1 MSEPLEQRPTPPRR
15 RRFDPHRRER
25 IARAAIEVIGE
36 RGVEGL
42 THRAVAAAADVPIA
56 GTTYHYKDKEEL
68 LTAALEL
75 CVADYAALMAAI
87 PAADPA
93 MTIEGIIDQTAEAL
107 IGCFTTERTLT
118 TVQLELY
125 VAAIR
130 RPALRPIADR
140 FTEAT
145 RTMYAHYTDTDTA
158 ALLTD
163 TAQGITLRGI
173 ATDTPPTAEQISA
186 LLRHCLSHHR
196 PPRGHHDE
204 GYAAP
209 ARSPMNI
216 AAPPEQYR

>member
-1 MSEPLEQRPTPPRR
+1 MSEAVEAPARTARR

-36 RGVEGL
+36 RGIEGL

-56 GTTYHYKDKEEL
+56 GTTYHYKDKEDL
-68 LTAALEL
+68 LVAALEL

-87 PAADPA
+87 PDSDPA
-93 MTIEGIIDQTAEAL
+93 MTIEGIIEQTAHAL
-107 IGCFTTERTLT
+107 VACFTTERTVT

-130 RPALRPIADR
+130 RPGLRAIADR
-140 FTEAT
+140 FTAAT
-145 RTMYAHYTDTDTA
+145 RAMYAHYTDAETA

-173 ATDTPPTAEQISA
+173 ATDAPPTAPQIS
-186 LLRHCLSHHR
+186 LMLGRCL
-196 PPRGHHDE
+196 P
-204 GYAAP
+204 
-209 ARSPMNI
+209 
-216 AAPPEQYR
+216 

>member
-1 MSEPLEQRPTPPRR
+1 MEELIENQPTSLRR
-15 RRFDPHRRER
+15 RRFDPNRRER

-68 LTAALEL
+68 LAAALEL
-75 CVADYAALMAAI
+75 CVSDYAALMAAI
-87 PAADPA
+87 PGSDPA
-93 MTIEGIIDQTAEAL
+93 MTIAGIIDQTAHAL
-107 IGCFTTERTLT
+107 VECFTTERTRT

-125 VAAIR
+125 IAAIR
-130 RPALRPIADR
+130 RPSLRPIADR

-145 RTMYAHYTDTDTA
+145 RTMYTHYTDPATA

-173 ATDTPPTAEQISA
+173 ATDTPPTAQQIGD
-186 LLRHCLSHHR
+186 LLTRCL
-196 PPRGHHDE
+196 P
-204 GYAAP
+204 
-209 ARSPMNI
+209 
-216 AAPPEQYR
+216 

>member
-1 MSEPLEQRPTPPRR
+1 MSELIEERRKPSRR
-15 RRFDPHRRER
+15 RRFDPERRER
-25 IARAAIEVIGE
+25 IARAAIEVIGQ

-42 THRAVAAAADVPIA
+42 THRAVAAVADVPIA
-56 GTTYHYKDKEEL
+56 GTTYHYRDKEEL
-68 LTAALEL
+68 LVAALEL

-87 PAADPA
+87 PESDPDL
-93 MTIEGIIDQTAEAL
+93 TITGIIDQTAHAL

-140 FTEAT
+140 FTAAT
-145 RTMYAHYTDTDTA
+145 RAMYAHYTDPGTA

-186 LLRHCLSHHR
+186 ELTRCL
-196 PPRGHHDE
+196 P
-204 GYAAP
+204 
-209 ARSPMNI
+209 
-216 AAPPEQYR
+216 

>member
-1 MSEPLEQRPTPPRR
+1 MGERIKEQPTAVRR
-15 RRFDPHRRER
+15 RRFDPNRRER

-56 GTTYHYKDKEEL
+56 GTTYHYRDKEEL
-68 LTAALEL
+68 LAAALEL
-75 CVADYAALMAAI
+75 CVSDYAAIMAAI
-87 PAADPA
+87 PGADPG
-93 MTIEGIIDQTAEAL
+93 MTITGIIEQTAHAL
-107 IGCFTTERTLT
+107 IDCFTTERTRT

-145 RTMYAHYTDTDTA
+145 RTMYAHYTDPDTA

-173 ATDTPPTAEQISA
+173 ATDAPPTSEQIRN
-186 LLRHCLSHHR
+186 LLTRCL
-196 PPRGHHDE
+196 P
-204 GYAAP
+204 
-209 ARSPMNI
+209 
-216 AAPPEQYR
+216 